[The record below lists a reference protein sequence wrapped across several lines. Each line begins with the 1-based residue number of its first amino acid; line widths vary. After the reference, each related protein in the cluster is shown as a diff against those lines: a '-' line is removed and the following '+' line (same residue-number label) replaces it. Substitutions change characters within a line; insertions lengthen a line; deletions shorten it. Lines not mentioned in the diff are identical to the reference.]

1 MLKLKISKN
10 RINAILK
17 QLAKYENP
25 DDFELGWSIFHRGG
39 VLSVNESNN
48 HRIEAIVR
56 DDKLYEVSFDSDRLI
71 SSSCS
76 CDLPHACA
84 HRAALVFALYAPHGR
99 PELLIQELKLLAAK
113 KPARNDK
120 SRPNSSRHQSTA
132 PEEHRPPAEWQLF
145 FDTRFRGFAIS
156 HSYTFDMFAEAVW
169 ESLLPY
175 AVNWRPAIKLVYQL
189 NIILFALRKIED
201 FYAESKTSYLSSYHE
216 TSCKTAVTQYE
227 EKLLQ
232 LMKEAANLPIPSSD
246 EPAWQETLHMLGQ
259 AALQGKNSPVDWLFV
274 YRAVWSGL
282 ADHGDWIQS
291 EIKLLDRHIQQSA
304 KASASHQQD
313 AFLIARAHFEIIQ
326 GRMDAAFALLN
337 GLHKRTMHY
346 FASYLKQ
353 HAEQGEWTL
362 LLRWLRWLRP
372 VMKTAVQED
381 FRLFCQYWTEAAK
394 HTDSDAE
401 WVEAMESLLPR
412 SYYFYTAYLLQSGR
426 YRKWIDLQLANRVS
440 PIDLYA
446 LELRTVEE
454 AEPKLLLPLY
464 HQAIER
470 AILEKN
476 RASYK
481 TAMKLLEKLAT
492 HYRTLGMTLEW
503 TLFLQQL
510 SAKFSRLR
518 AFQDELKKGHWLS

>member
-10 RINAILK
+10 RINTILK
-17 QLAKYENP
+17 QLAKYETP

-39 VLSVNESNN
+39 VLSVNESIH

-56 DDKLYEVSFDSDRLI
+56 DDKLYEVTLDSDRLI
-71 SSSCS
+71 SSRCS
-76 CDLPHACA
+76 CDRPHACA

-113 KPARNDK
+113 KPARTDK
-120 SRPNSSRHQSTA
+120 SRTNSTRHKLKA
-132 PEEHRPPAEWQLF
+132 PDEHRPPTEWQLF

-175 AVNWRPAIKLVYQL
+175 AVNWRPSLKLAYQL
-189 NIILFALRKIED
+189 NMVLFALRKIED
-201 FYAESKTSYLSSYHE
+201 FYTESKTSYLSTHHE
-216 TSCKTAVTQYE
+216 SSCKTALTEYE
-227 EKLLQ
+227 EKLLH
-232 LMKEAANLPIPSSD
+232 LMKEAASTPIQPAD
-246 EPAWQETLHMLGQ
+246 EPAWQETLRLLGQ
-259 AALQGKNSPVDWLFV
+259 AALQGRNSPVDWLLV
-274 YRAVWSGL
+274 YRSVWSGL
-282 ADHGDWIQS
+282 AHHRTWIKSETKRLDHLI
-291 EIKLLDRHIQQSA
+291 HSA
-304 KASASHQQD
+304 KASAQLD
-313 AFLIARAHFEIIQ
+313 ACLVARAHFEIIQ
-326 GRMDAAFALLN
+326 ERLEAAFDLLKD
-337 GLHKRTMHY
+337 LHKRTMRY
-346 FASYLKQ
+346 FTMYLKQ
-353 HAEQGEWTL
+353 YAEQGEWEL
-362 LLRWLRWLRP
+362 MLRWLRWLLP
-372 VMKTAVQED
+372 VMKAAVQED

-426 YRKWIDLQLANRVS
+426 YRQWIDLQLSNHVS

-476 RASYK
+476 RSSYK
-481 TAMKLLEKLAT
+481 TAMKLLEKLAA

-510 SAKFSRLR
+510 SDKFSRLR
-518 AFQDELKKGHWLS
+518 AFQDELEKGHWLS